1 MRKER
6 EKSTVW
12 EKGSYGLVS
21 PREYYGAAENMPYA
35 GRHVRNAFYEDG
47 KTKFATTSQV
57 PAPADAARETDD
69 KKNTCRNVE

>member
-1 MRKER
+1 MRKEK

-12 EKGSYGLVS
+12 EEGSYGLVS

-47 KTKFATTSQV
+47 KTM
-57 PAPADAARETDD
+57 P
-69 KKNTCRNVE
+69 